1 MTFFF
6 SVPVCPHGGG
16 VGLCEYIQ
24 HISIFDF
31 ICISATLENRYVVL
45 KKKGVQYTIKIS
57 LFKLN
62 QDNWLPSKIWLI
74 TYNPLTPKISSM

>member
-1 MTFFF
+1 MYVLF

-31 ICISATLENRYVVL
+31 ICVSASLENRLERKINLIL
-45 KKKGVQYTIKIS
+45 KFNNCYEVSENLK
-57 LFKLN
+57 
-62 QDNWLPSKIWLI
+62 
-74 TYNPLTPKISSM
+74 

>member
-24 HISIFDF
+24 HISTFDF
-31 ICISATLENRYVVL
+31 ICVSATLENRYVVL
-45 KKKGVQYTIKIS
+45 KKKGVQYAIKIS
-57 LFKLN
+57 LFKSN

-74 TYNPLTPKISSM
+74 T

>member
-31 ICISATLENRYVVL
+31 ICVSATLENRYVVL

-57 LFKLN
+57 LFKWN
-62 QDNWLPSKIWLI
+62 QDTWLPSKIWLI
-74 TYNPLTPKISSM
+74 T